1 MVLQNFLA
9 IIIFM
14 SIGHCAFSCVSLTC
28 WKRCRSSCTACMWKV
43 SYQCGCACASSTSLS
58 LRTLSCKLHMGIMSN
73 LHDHLRFPL
82 CVHFHVF
89 PSFWCSETSENRTCK
104 KMFSLSHDLRGKS
117 DKFVTGWEFG
127 PNVKLSQRKTDDF
140 GCGSVCRRWVS
151 RWDGNCEVISMHY
164 FNRQTAWTF
173 KISPT
178 IFRISKGLRYS
189 SLLSFTYFNLKK
201 I

>member
-1 MVLQNFLA
+1 MSVSEIRVKQIHVNLGLGGLFKKFLCHWKLNMYHIYLQA
-9 IIIFM
+9 ILF
-14 SIGHCAFSCVSLTC
+14 CFY
-28 WKRCRSSCTACMWKV
+28 R
-43 SYQCGCACASSTSLS
+43 
-58 LRTLSCKLHMGIMSN
+58 
-73 LHDHLRFPL
+73 
-82 CVHFHVF
+82 
-89 PSFWCSETSENRTCK
+89 K

-201 I
+201 T